1 MPFLRIAPTD
11 PRRMTDHIIELQRTL
26 SAEVS
31 VSGVGLHTGVLS
43 TLTFR
48 PAEPDHGIAFR
59 RVDLPG
65 MPVIPADIDHV
76 VNTSLRTVLGCG
88 EAVVNTV
95 EHVLAALGG
104 LGIDNALVDV
114 DAEETPGADGSALP
128 FVKALVQAGMVAQDR
143 PRRYW
148 VLDEP
153 LHYQKGEIL
162 LQAEP
167 SDELRLT
174 MTIAFDHPVVGTQ
187 QASLAITPDSFA
199 RDVAPARTFGFLAH
213 MRRLLSQGIIQGV
226 SLENSIVIGDDFI
239 LNDGLRF
246 PDEFV
251 RHKIL
256 DLLGDLTLLG
266 RPLRGHITAVKTG
279 HASHVAFAHRITRS
293 CMVPVPLSP
302 AALAVGSTP
311 LPSSAR
317 A

>member
-1 MPFLRIAPTD
+1 MPFRHIAPTD

-114 DAEETPGADGSALP
+114 DAAIINGNYALESKLNP
-128 FVKALVQAGMVAQDR
+128 VKDALVLEDGNSPYANVIVVR
-143 PRRYW
+143 
-148 VLDEP
+148 
-153 LHYQKGEIL
+153 KGEGGDPRVAAL
-162 LQAEP
+162 
-167 SDELRLT
+167 
-174 MTIAFDHPVVGTQ
+174 V
-187 QASLAITPDSFA
+187 ASLQSQKVKDYIAAHYSGG
-199 RDVAPARTFGFLAH
+199 VVPAF
-213 MRRLLSQGIIQGV
+213 
-226 SLENSIVIGDDFI
+226 
-239 LNDGLRF
+239 
-246 PDEFV
+246 
-251 RHKIL
+251 
-256 DLLGDLTLLG
+256 
-266 RPLRGHITAVKTG
+266 
-279 HASHVAFAHRITRS
+279 
-293 CMVPVPLSP
+293 
-302 AALAVGSTP
+302 
-311 LPSSAR
+311 
-317 A
+317 